1 MDYINKKCFYYH
13 KIGHILYHCE
23 KMKVGLEELKQSR
36 NKFGDVMIPM
46 VDKSNNGDVL
56 MVRKGKKVLK
66 NSGIFRFC
74 MLLPYL
80 FKERIV

>member
-1 MDYINKKCFYYH
+1 
-13 KIGHILYHCE
+13 
-23 KMKVGLEELKQSR
+23 MKVGLKELKQSR
-36 NKFGDVMIPM
+36 KKFGDVMIPM

-66 NSGIFRFC
+66 NSGIFIFC